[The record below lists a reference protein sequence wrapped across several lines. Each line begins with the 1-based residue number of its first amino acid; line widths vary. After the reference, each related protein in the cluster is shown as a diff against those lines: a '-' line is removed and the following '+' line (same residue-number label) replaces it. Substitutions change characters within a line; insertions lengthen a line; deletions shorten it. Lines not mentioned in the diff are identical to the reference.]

1 MLTETKKKELRK
13 IISGDKIFYIKKI
26 TLEDYKQII
35 KYDENMNIVKYYDSF
50 NTTYDKVQ
58 IKKKRRVN

>member
-50 NTTYDKVQ
+50 NTTYDKV
-58 IKKKRRVN
+58 

>member
-58 IKKKRRVN
+58 IKKKKG